1 MIVMEKGEGRLCP
14 EQREYGLGKQKDI
27 SKLHPLVKK
36 LLDKKSNKVPDYNK
50 LFIMISFIGL
60 VIEAASS
67 VLNLVSTHVFVSE
80 RTKHMAAV
88 IFYITCIIVTVAM
101 IISSALAIKESVNT
115 KKLIQDSSETSGKK
129 NRNESIKRNR
139 LIKRQAD
146 IQISENSF
154 TIISQLMWIVVSVIS
169 LTMLFIVGH
178 NPALEQLSLFLS
190 VTAPFLGILSCILRL
205 VDANISRK
213 TSNSEKQKRQA
224 RSFTILCAV
233 ILAFEV
239 VHCTCH
245 ILEAVS
251 LGGKMC
257 DIYNYQ
263 NTAVLCLELATVLV
277 FIAAFFIEKYIDS
290 KAEKEC
296 DSGINSHHSGSLDN
310 VSIDST
316 ESQVSVLKAAEL

>member
-1 MIVMEKGEGRLCP
+1 MMVMKHGEIHLN
-14 EQREYGLGKQKDI
+14 EQCKYGLGKPRSSSELRTFLKN
-27 SKLHPLVKK
+27 
-36 LLDKKSNKVPDYNK
+36 LLDKKPKKVIDYNK

-101 IISSALAIKESVNT
+101 IISSALAIKESVNN

-129 NRNESIKRNR
+129 NSNESIKRNR

-146 IQISENSF
+146 IQISENSL
-154 TIISQLMWIVVSVIS
+154 TIISQLMWIVVSVTS
-169 LTMLFIVGH
+169 LTMLFTVGN
-178 NPALEQLSLFLS
+178 NPTLDQLSLFLS
-190 VTAPFLGILSCILRL
+190 VTAPFLGILSCVLRL

-213 TSNSEKQKRQA
+213 TGNSEKQKRQA

-239 VHCTCH
+239 IHCNCH
-245 ILEAVS
+245 ILEAIS
-251 LGGKMC
+251 LGGRMH
-257 DIYNYQ
+257 DLYNYQ
-263 NTAVLCLELATVLV
+263 NTAVLCLELVTVLV
-277 FIAAFFIEKYIDS
+277 FIVAFFIEKYIDS
-290 KAEKEC
+290 KAEKEH
-296 DSGINSHHSGSLDN
+296 DSGVNSHHSGSLDDA
-310 VSIDST
+310 SITST
-316 ESQVSVLKAAEL
+316 ESQLSIQGC